1 MPDMLVKLY
10 DLPPL
15 SPALE
20 RCEKHGI
27 KIKRAMM
34 PEMDNICDWVL
45 KKFGKGW
52 ASECRGCF
60 SNRPVSLFVAYQ
72 DKQILG
78 FACYD
83 STCRDF
89 FGPTG
94 VDESLR
100 GKGAGAALLLACLH
114 DMANQDYGY
123 AVIGGAGPVD
133 FYKKVCNATVIEGS
147 VPGIYRDLLVE

>member
-10 DLPPL
+10 NLPAME
-15 SPALE
+15 PALL
-20 RCEKHGI
+20 RCASHGI
-27 KIKRAMM
+27 SIKRALM
-34 PEMDNICDWVL
+34 PEMETICQWVQER
-45 KKFGKGW
+45 FGPGW

-60 SNRPVSLFVAYQ
+60 SNRPLSLFLAYRG
-72 DKQILG
+72 KEILG

-94 VDESLR
+94 VEESLR

-114 DMANQDYGY
+114 DMASQGY
-123 AVIGGAGPVD
+123 AYAIIGGAGPVD
-133 FYKKVCNATVIEGS
+133 FYEKVCGATVIEGS
-147 VPGIYRDLLVE
+147 VPGIYRDML